1 MKFSNQRELRRQAIK
16 FENEGFYCDAPRG
29 TKGYYEYWDE
39 QKRRCLEGY
48 SVGDLSITGY
58 HYYYLNFGRI
68 ERVFET
74 QNGAEEQMGFP
85 LFYDWDYNYFWS
97 LYIAKNGIT
106 EDKYEDLDLDVNIDD
121 LSGGNH
127 MAVIKARRKGYS
139 YKAASML
146 ARNFCLKQNSKNYAM
161 VSDSEYLL
169 GDGLFS
175 KTWDQLAFMEENT
188 PFGQPK
194 LTDQKLKKVSGYKE
208 KKRGIE
214 VEKGTKN
221 AIIGISLKDNPEKAV
236 GKSGELGFF
245 EEAGKFPGLIEAWE
259 ACRPSYEQG
268 KYTTGTMI
276 AYGCVCEGTK
286 VWNNNGD
293 LVNIENLNKEDGIL
307 GFNRVRQEISK
318 EDISYWKDPA
328 KKECVEITTNT
339 GRSLRCSIDHPILWS
354 RASNVFTKESHR
366 VNGKRRRKKF
376 KDTEFKRADNIEVG
390 DQLAV
395 AREVDVFG
403 DKEMWEPRIV
413 GWLIGDGSYGIDKT
427 PVLSNCD
434 EEVNS
439 YIENNF
445 ETTTERTYKTSKN
458 KDYKETRIRNI
469 CPELRK
475 LEIYGQT
482 KLDKTLPKNI
492 HSYQKEDICELLG
505 GFFDADG
512 CVTRDE
518 INLTS
523 SSKDLLYEVLILL
536 QKLGIHGNINEIDE
550 RDRDRKDEY
559 SSISSE
565 NLYYRLEIRDKK
577 SVIAFY
583 NNIDFFPS
591 YKQEKLSDIVDDYL
605 KKSSEDA
612 NHLPGLKFERVVN
625 IKDIGEQKIYNL
637 TANNTNTYL
646 ANGIVTHNTG
656 GTKGADYEGLE
667 ELFFNPENYNV
678 IPIKNKWDDAS
689 ESNTCSFFVP
699 AYVNLEGFIDNNG
712 KSKVEEAKTYLNQER
727 EEKQESDDPRGYN
740 KHVAQFPFT
749 PREATMRVD
758 NNIFPTNELNSQ
770 LSEVI
775 SKNKHKALTSGTLY
789 REEGEV
795 KFNPD
800 ANVNPIFKFPTPKD
814 TDRRGGVVIKQTPYK
829 TDAGR
834 VPDNMYMICHDPY
847 AHDGS
852 PEGSSLGA
860 AYVIKRVNDIDLTY
874 ANCPVAS
881 YVGRPLKQ
889 DTYNRNLFLLAEY
902 YNAKIA
908 FENNRGNVMEY
919 AKNNNLL
926 HRLYEKPNIQENRHR
941 SRPRTTRT
949 YGLTMS
955 SKSMKNQAEV
965 YIRDWLLEE
974 YAKSAEGKRTLVLN
988 KILDP
993 ALLKELANYNE
1004 DGNFDR
1010 VSALMVGMYY
1020 LRQLQNQKVR
1030 KQDPVEEHSDFFNR
1044 ELFPK

>member
-276 AYGCVCEGTK
+276 AYG
-286 VWNNNGD
+286 
-293 LVNIENLNKEDGIL
+293 
-307 GFNRVRQEISK
+307 
-318 EDISYWKDPA
+318 
-328 KKECVEITTNT
+328 
-339 GRSLRCSIDHPILWS
+339 
-354 RASNVFTKESHR
+354 
-366 VNGKRRRKKF
+366 
-376 KDTEFKRADNIEVG
+376 
-390 DQLAV
+390 
-395 AREVDVFG
+395 
-403 DKEMWEPRIV
+403 
-413 GWLIGDGSYGIDKT
+413 
-427 PVLSNCD
+427 
-434 EEVNS
+434 
-439 YIENNF
+439 
-445 ETTTERTYKTSKN
+445 
-458 KDYKETRIRNI
+458 
-469 CPELRK
+469 
-475 LEIYGQT
+475 
-482 KLDKTLPKNI
+482 
-492 HSYQKEDICELLG
+492 
-505 GFFDADG
+505 
-512 CVTRDE
+512 
-518 INLTS
+518 
-523 SSKDLLYEVLILL
+523 
-536 QKLGIHGNINEIDE
+536 
-550 RDRDRKDEY
+550 
-559 SSISSE
+559 
-565 NLYYRLEIRDKK
+565 
-577 SVIAFY
+577 
-583 NNIDFFPS
+583 
-591 YKQEKLSDIVDDYL
+591 
-605 KKSSEDA
+605 
-612 NHLPGLKFERVVN
+612 
-625 IKDIGEQKIYNL
+625 
-637 TANNTNTYL
+637 
-646 ANGIVTHNTG
+646 TG

>member
-1 MKFSNQRELRRQAIK
+1 MKFSNQRELRRQALK
-16 FENEGFYCDAPRG
+16 FENEGFYCDSPRG

-48 SVGDLSITGY
+48 SVGDLAITGY

-106 EDKYEDLDLDVNIDD
+106 EDKYEDLELDVNIDD

-276 AYGCVCEGTK
+276 AYG
-286 VWNNNGD
+286 
-293 LVNIENLNKEDGIL
+293 
-307 GFNRVRQEISK
+307 
-318 EDISYWKDPA
+318 
-328 KKECVEITTNT
+328 
-339 GRSLRCSIDHPILWS
+339 
-354 RASNVFTKESHR
+354 
-366 VNGKRRRKKF
+366 
-376 KDTEFKRADNIEVG
+376 
-390 DQLAV
+390 
-395 AREVDVFG
+395 
-403 DKEMWEPRIV
+403 
-413 GWLIGDGSYGIDKT
+413 
-427 PVLSNCD
+427 
-434 EEVNS
+434 
-439 YIENNF
+439 
-445 ETTTERTYKTSKN
+445 
-458 KDYKETRIRNI
+458 
-469 CPELRK
+469 
-475 LEIYGQT
+475 
-482 KLDKTLPKNI
+482 
-492 HSYQKEDICELLG
+492 
-505 GFFDADG
+505 
-512 CVTRDE
+512 
-518 INLTS
+518 
-523 SSKDLLYEVLILL
+523 
-536 QKLGIHGNINEIDE
+536 
-550 RDRDRKDEY
+550 
-559 SSISSE
+559 
-565 NLYYRLEIRDKK
+565 
-577 SVIAFY
+577 
-583 NNIDFFPS
+583 
-591 YKQEKLSDIVDDYL
+591 
-605 KKSSEDA
+605 
-612 NHLPGLKFERVVN
+612 
-625 IKDIGEQKIYNL
+625 
-637 TANNTNTYL
+637 
-646 ANGIVTHNTG
+646 TG

-699 AYVNLEGFIDNNG
+699 AYVNLEGFIDKNG
-712 KSKVEEAKTYLNQER
+712 KSKIEEAKTYLNQER

-758 NNIFPTNELNSQ
+758 NNILPTNELNSQ

-814 TDRRGGVVIKQTPYK
+814 TDRRGGIVIKQTPYK

-926 HRLYEKPNIQENRHR
+926 HRLYEKPNIQENRQR

-974 YAKSAEGKRTLVLN
+974 YAKSAEGERTLVLN

>member
-276 AYGCVCEGTK
+276 AYG
-286 VWNNNGD
+286 
-293 LVNIENLNKEDGIL
+293 
-307 GFNRVRQEISK
+307 
-318 EDISYWKDPA
+318 
-328 KKECVEITTNT
+328 
-339 GRSLRCSIDHPILWS
+339 
-354 RASNVFTKESHR
+354 
-366 VNGKRRRKKF
+366 
-376 KDTEFKRADNIEVG
+376 
-390 DQLAV
+390 
-395 AREVDVFG
+395 
-403 DKEMWEPRIV
+403 
-413 GWLIGDGSYGIDKT
+413 
-427 PVLSNCD
+427 
-434 EEVNS
+434 
-439 YIENNF
+439 
-445 ETTTERTYKTSKN
+445 
-458 KDYKETRIRNI
+458 
-469 CPELRK
+469 
-475 LEIYGQT
+475 
-482 KLDKTLPKNI
+482 
-492 HSYQKEDICELLG
+492 
-505 GFFDADG
+505 
-512 CVTRDE
+512 
-518 INLTS
+518 
-523 SSKDLLYEVLILL
+523 
-536 QKLGIHGNINEIDE
+536 
-550 RDRDRKDEY
+550 
-559 SSISSE
+559 
-565 NLYYRLEIRDKK
+565 
-577 SVIAFY
+577 
-583 NNIDFFPS
+583 
-591 YKQEKLSDIVDDYL
+591 
-605 KKSSEDA
+605 
-612 NHLPGLKFERVVN
+612 
-625 IKDIGEQKIYNL
+625 
-637 TANNTNTYL
+637 
-646 ANGIVTHNTG
+646 TG

-926 HRLYEKPNIQENRHR
+926 HRLYEKPNIQENRQR